1 MRPTALIVAHGQ
13 PSDPAPAE
21 ADLARLAAQ
30 VGALLPGWQ
39 ARSATLAAPGALEA
53 AADGAAGATVM
64 PFFMADGWFTRSELP
79 RRLALAGIEP
89 DVVLPAF
96 GLLPAVS
103 ELAVRALRSA
113 AIGRG
118 WDVARTVVVLA
129 AHGSGRSRAPAE
141 AAGIIRDR
149 VAAEQPFADVRLGF
163 IEEEPA
169 LAEAARY
176 AGAQALC
183 LPLFVARWGHVLSDL
198 PQALA
203 AAAFRGPCLAPI
215 GVRPEV
221 PGLLAAAIRDVHQPA
236 GKS

>member
-1 MRPTALIVAHGQ
+1 MSPTALIVAHGQ

-21 ADLARLAAQ
+21 ADLAQLAVL
-30 VGALLPGWQ
+30 VGAHLPGWQ
-39 ARSATLAAPGALEA
+39 VRSATLAAPGALEA
-53 AADGAAGATVM
+53 AADGAAAAIVL

-79 RRLALAGIEP
+79 RRLALAGIET
-89 DVVLPAF
+89 DVVLPTF

-103 ELAVRALRSA
+103 DLAVRAVRNA

-118 WDVARTVVVLA
+118 WAVARTVVVLA
-129 AHGSGRSRAPAE
+129 AHGSGRSAAPAA

-149 VAAEQPFADVRLGF
+149 IAAEQPFAEVRLGF

-169 LAEAARY
+169 LADAARD

-183 LPLFVARWGHVLSDL
+183 LPLFVARWGHVLTDV

-203 AAAFRGPCLAPI
+203 AAAFRGPSLAPI
-215 GVRPEV
+215 GARPEV
-221 PGLLAAAIRDVHQPA
+221 PGILAAAIREA
-236 GKS
+236 GLRGGCD